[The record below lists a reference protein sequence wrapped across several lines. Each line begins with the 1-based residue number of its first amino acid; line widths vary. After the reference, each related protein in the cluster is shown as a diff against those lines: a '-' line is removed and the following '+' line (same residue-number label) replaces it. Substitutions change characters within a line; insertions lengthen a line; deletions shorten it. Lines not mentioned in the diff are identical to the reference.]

1 MSVIIE
7 LPPDIEASLADQAA
21 REGIS
26 LPQYLRH
33 LLEQQVPARANPAT
47 PAERA
52 AFWRRSVQGLP
63 HTPPLSD
70 QAVSRDAI
78 YDTRG

>member
-1 MSVIIE
+1 MSVVIE

-26 LPQYLRH
+26 LQQHLRH
-33 LLEQQVPARANPAT
+33 LLEQQVPARTNPAT

-52 AFWRRSVQGLP
+52 AFWRQSAQGLP
-63 HTPPLSD
+63 RTPPLSD
-70 QAVSRDAI
+70 QAVSRETI
-78 YDTRG
+78 YDARG

>member
-1 MSVIIE
+1 MSVVIE

-21 REGIS
+21 SKGIS
-26 LPQYLRH
+26 LQQYLRH
-33 LLEQQVPARANPAT
+33 LLEQQVPARVKPAT

-52 AFWRRSVQGLP
+52 AFWRHTAQGLP

-70 QAVSRDAI
+70 QAVSRKTI

>member
-1 MSVIIE
+1 MGIVIE
-7 LPPDIEASLADQAA
+7 LPPEIEASLAQQAA
-21 REGIS
+21 ARGLS
-26 LPQYLRH
+26 LQQYLQR
-33 LLEQQVPARANPAT
+33 LLEQQVPLPAKPTT

-52 AFWRRSVQGLP
+52 AFWRQSTAGLP

-70 QAVSRDAI
+70 QAIGRETI